1 MFFFVFINFSIS
13 VEALAA
19 EAEDD
24 TSVGTVHYSVL
35 SFQGLEKVL
44 NITHTLFTKVSGND
58 QRRSMLK
65 FMYRKSHGFWQ
76 YRFCGWEIIMF
87 M

>member
-1 MFFFVFINFSIS
+1 MFSFSIS

-44 NITHTLFTKVSGND
+44 NITHTLFTKVSSND
-58 QRRSMLK
+58 QRHSLLK
-65 FMYRKSHGFWQ
+65 FMYRKSHVSGNIGSVVEKLL
-76 YRFCGWEIIMF
+76 CLCSTKKM
-87 M
+87 